1 MKIQHSYQHVL
12 FSFPFG
18 VVYFLINYVSNI
30 NELTFYIK
38 FPSPFGVVYF
48 LINAKRY
55 LIQKIHA
62 NVSVSFRSYV
72 FSYVLSVN
80 AIYRMYLL
88 ISVSFRSYVF
98 SYVLSVNAIYR
109 MYLLISVSFRSCV
122 FSYEIIRQRSMEL
135 LNILSFRL
143 FSELCIF
150 LCTRF

>member
-88 ISVSFRSYVF
+88 ISVSFRS
-98 SYVLSVNAIYR
+98 
-109 MYLLISVSFRSCV
+109 CV

-150 LCTRF
+150 LCTRL

>member
-88 ISVSFRSYVF
+88 ISVSFRS
-98 SYVLSVNAIYR
+98 
-109 MYLLISVSFRSCV
+109 CV